1 MTIGVNNLPSQISE
15 QDLIELFAKYG
26 DVREIRILSEAEAE
40 VDLEN
45 QADENIAIAA
55 LDGREFYGNTLSVSE
70 LDNEN
75 SRGLKEKSHG
85 TGGQKPN
92 RR

>member
-15 QDLIELFAKYG
+15 QDLIDLFAEYG

-45 QADENIAIAA
+45 QADENSAIAA
-55 LDGREFYGNTLSVSE
+55 LDGRELYGNKLSVSE
-70 LDNEN
+70 LEKES
-75 SRGLKEKSHG
+75 SRGLKEQRHG
-85 TGGQKPN
+85 TGGQKPKGK
-92 RR
+92 